1 MGAEGSGHGGILLT
15 SCFHVNI
22 LIEEYMSNPEHGTG
36 PADSLLGRVIDLF
49 LTGHL
54 PALLIA
60 FSLVG
65 GAVALVLTPREEEP
79 QIVVPL
85 ADIVVDAP
93 GLPVEEV
100 ERQVSTRLEKLLAQI
115 DGVEYVYSMSLP
127 GRSIVTVRFTVGED
141 RETSLV
147 KIYNKIESNRDVV
160 PPAVTRWVVKPL
172 EIDDVPIVI
181 ATLWSSRPAE
191 IDDYALRRIAEEI
204 EIELQSLPQTNRTT
218 VVGGRP
224 RAIRVELRAEALA
237 ARQTSPLEVAW
248 ALGVSNV
255 RGRAGGFDRLD
266 RRFLVDSGEF
276 VGGIEALR
284 ALVVNVV
291 DGIPVHL
298 RDVAEIQD
306 GPDEATSYTWIGF
319 GPAEAGDSLPPD
331 FHPAVH
337 VAVAKQKGANAVDV
351 ARRVEARLSE
361 LERTHLP
368 DGVHVRITRNFG
380 ETANDKVNELVESL
394 LVALVIVIGLF
405 AWSLG
410 WREGLV
416 VAVAVPITFS
426 LTLLVNYLSGYTI
439 NRVTLFA
446 LILAL
451 GLVVDDP
458 VVDVENIHRHYQ
470 ARREPPLAAIR
481 TAVNEVRPPILYATF
496 AVILSFLPMLFITGM
511 MGPYMRPMAV
521 NVPLAMAMSMLVA
534 FTITP
539 WLSYHVLRRPGE
551 DGGAPPA
558 PPVETSAAH
567 RFYERVL
574 GPLLD
579 RRRLAV
585 ALLAGTAALL
595 VLALL
600 LALVRA
606 VPLKMLP
613 FDNKNE
619 FQVLVDTDE
628 GTTLERTDAIARRL
642 AQVLRAAPEVRD
654 FELYVGTASP
664 MDFNGLVRHYFLRSG
679 PNVADIRVNLVA
691 KRERSMQSH
700 EIALR
705 LRSELERVAHEAG
718 ARIAIVETP
727 PGPPVLSTLTAEVVG
742 EPQTPYARL
751 REGALAVEERLRAEP
766 LVGDVDST
774 VEATQERLVFVTDQE
789 KASLSGVSS
798 EDVMRTAAIALGGID
813 ASWLHEPGEVNP
825 LPIRLRLARADRS
838 GLEALN
844 ALVVKGRPGIAKL
857 REAGG
862 TRDAPVPLVRLG
874 EIGGFESRPA
884 EKAIYHK
891 SLQRVAYVYAET
903 VGRAPAEVVADIRA
917 DLGATGAPQG
927 GGLADGGA
935 ARPLGERTYLSNGGG
950 IPWSLPAGTSVRWD
964 GEGEWKITLDVFHDL
979 GIAFGVAVVGI
990 YFLLLAQTG
999 SYAMPLVLMIS
1010 IPLTLIGILPG
1021 FWLLDVLAGGPV
1033 GGFPNPIFFTATAMI
1048 GMIALAG
1055 IAVRNAILLI
1065 EFVHV
1070 DLGRGATLRAA
1081 LLRAGAVRTRAILL
1095 TAGGAMLAAI
1105 PITLDPIF
1113 SGLAWALIFGLLVS
1127 TAFTLVVIP
1136 VVYDL
1141 VYRNR
1146 PGHGLPAAA
1155 AEEIA

>member
-1 MGAEGSGHGGILLT
+1 LEPSRTPNPGQTSAE
-15 SCFHVNI
+15 
-22 LIEEYMSNPEHGTG
+22 
-36 PADSLLGRVIDLF
+36 SLLGRVIDLV

-54 PALLIA
+54 PALLIVL
-60 FSLVG
+60 SLAG
-65 GAVALVLTPREEEP
+65 GVAALVLTPREEEP

-85 ADIVVDAP
+85 ADVLVEAP

-115 DGVEYVYSMSLP
+115 DGVEFVYSMSLP
-127 GRSIVTVRFTVGED
+127 GRSIVTVRFFVGED
-141 RETSLV
+141 REKSLV
-147 KIYNKIESNRDVV
+147 KIYNKIESNRDIV
-160 PPAVTRWVVKPL
+160 PPSVTSWVVKPL
-172 EIDDVPIVI
+172 EIDDVPIVV
-181 ATLWSSRPAE
+181 ATLWSSRPE
-191 IDDYALRRIAEEI
+191 QVDDYALRRIAEEV
-204 EIELQSLPQTNRTT
+204 EIELQSLPQTNRTA

-224 RAIRVELRAEALA
+224 RAVRVELRTEALA
-237 ARQTSPLEVAW
+237 ARQTSPLDVAF

-266 RRFLVDSGEF
+266 RNLLVDSGELL
-276 VGGIEALR
+276 GGVDSLR
-284 ALVVNVV
+284 SLVVNVV
-291 DGIPVHL
+291 DGIPVLL
-298 RDVAEIQD
+298 RDVAQIHD
-306 GPDEATSYTWIGF
+306 GPDEATSYGWIGF
-319 GPAEAGDSLPPD
+319 GSAEADGSTAG
-331 FHPAVH
+331 FFPAVH
-337 VAVAKQKGANAVDV
+337 LSVAKQKGANAVDV
-351 ARRVEARLSE
+351 ARRVEARLAE
-361 LERTHLP
+361 IEATHLP
-368 DGVHVRITRNFG
+368 EGVHVRVTRNFG

-410 WREGLV
+410 WREGFV

-426 LTLLVNYLSGYTI
+426 LTLLVNYLAGYTI

-458 VVDVENIHRHYQ
+458 VVDVENIHRHYRM
-470 ARREPPLAAIR
+470 RREPPLAAIR

-534 FTITP
+534 FTVTP
-539 WLSYHVLRRPGE
+539 WLSYHVLRRPGTSASE
-551 DGGAPPA
+551 GPA
-558 PPVETSAAH
+558 PALESSATH

-579 RRRLAV
+579 RRRLA
-585 ALLAGTAALL
+585 AWLLAGTTGLL

-628 GTTLERTDAIARRL
+628 GTTLERTDAITRRL
-642 AQVLRAAPEVRD
+642 AEVLRRAPEVRD
-654 FELYVGTASP
+654 FELYVGMASP
-664 MDFNGLVRHYFLRSG
+664 MDFNGLVRHYFLRRG
-679 PNVADIRVNLVA
+679 PNVADIRVSLVG

-718 ARIAIVETP
+718 ARIAIVEVP
-727 PGPPVLSTLTAEVVG
+727 PGPPVLATLTAEVVG
-742 EPQTPYARL
+742 VPQTPYERL

-766 LVGDVDST
+766 LVSDVDST
-774 VEATQERLVFVTDQE
+774 VEAARERLVFVTDQE
-789 KASLSGVSS
+789 KAALSGVSS
-798 EDVMRTAAIALGGID
+798 EDVMRTATIALGGLD

-825 LPIRLRLARADRS
+825 LPIRLRLSRADRS
-838 GLEALN
+838 GVEALDS
-844 ALVVKGRPGIAKL
+844 LVVKGRPGIAKL

-874 EIGGFESRPA
+874 ELGHFESRPA
-884 EKAIYHK
+884 EQAIYHK
-891 SLQRVAYVYAET
+891 NLQRVAYVYAET
-903 VGRAPAEVVADIRA
+903 VGRAPAEVVADLGA
-917 DLGATGAPQG
+917 DLLETGTPAAGSVREGSAP
-927 GGLADGGA
+927 
-935 ARPLGERTYLSNGGG
+935 RPLAGRTYLSNGGG
-950 IPWSLPAGTSVRWD
+950 IPWSLPPGTSVRWD
-964 GEGEWKITLDVFHDL
+964 GEGEWKITLDVFRDL
-979 GIAFGVAVVGI
+979 GIAFGMALVGI
-990 YFLLLAQTG
+990 YLLLVAQTG

-1021 FWLLDVLAGGPV
+1021 FWLLDVLKGGPV

-1070 DLGRGATLRAA
+1070 DLAHGVPLRAA

-1095 TAGGAMLAAI
+1095 TAGGAMLAAV

-1113 SGLAWALIFGLLVS
+1113 SGLAWALIFGLFVS
-1127 TAFTLVVIP
+1127 TTFTLVVIP
-1136 VVYDL
+1136 VVYHL
-1141 VYRNR
+1141 VYTKR
-1146 PGHGLPAAA
+1146 PGHGLPAPV